1 MKLNCYFN
9 FTESLDPSILEE
21 LKKEEINKEKLTS
34 TITSIITY
42 SIYIF
47 LLIALATTMNGRNTY
62 YQKEQV
68 ERLINVSSDD
78 NLSVC

>member
-1 MKLNCYFN
+1 M
-9 FTESLDPSILEE
+9 DPSILEE

-34 TITSIITY
+34 TITNIITS

-47 LLIALATTMNGRNTY
+47 LLIALATTMNGQSAY

-68 ERLINVSSDD
+68 ERLTKVS
-78 NLSVC
+78 VIFMKFT